1 MDTFLNYL
9 VKILLASL
17 FPKDTYSEDPLLFLS
32 VDDFKFISFT
42 LSFHLLRSLSV
53 EMSEDVT
60 YSLKWKHFT
69 SYRLSNVFEENCFTD
84 VTLVSNDQKQFQAHR
99 YVLSNFSPVLENIL
113 LSNPHSHPL
122 IYLRGVHHQVL
133 SSILQFIYLGKTK
146 VNHSNMKRFAEV
158 AKDLQIEKVADNI

>member
-1 MDTFLNYL
+1 M
-9 VKILLASL
+9 K
-17 FPKDTYSEDPLLFLS
+17 
-32 VDDFKFISFT
+32 
-42 LSFHLLRSLSV
+42 
-53 EMSEDVT
+53 MSEDVV
-60 YSLKWKHFT
+60 YSLKWKNFT
-69 SYRLSNVFEENCFTD
+69 SNVTYRLSNVFKENCFTD
-84 VTLVSNDQKQFQAHR
+84 VTLVSDDQKPFQAHR

-158 AKDLQIEKVADNI
+158 AKELQMKKLAGNIGMGNPSIGRDNRDNNDGIPVNTQIKI